1 MKFVLD
7 TSAYSAF
14 GRGDQSVR
22 GLFDDAELVQV
33 PLIVCGELRA
43 GFAAGGQTTA
53 NNTLF
58 DTFLDQPFV
67 EVLELTE
74 KTTQLYADIFA
85 ALKRKG
91 RPIGTNDMWI
101 AALCLEHDVPL
112 ATLDGDFKAVE
123 GLELITL

>member
-1 MKFVLD
+1 MLD

-43 GFAAGGQTTA
+43 GFAAGGQAAA
-53 NNTLF
+53 NNTLL

-85 ALKRKG
+85 VLKRKG
-91 RPIGTNDMWI
+91 KPIGTNDMWI

-112 ATLDGDFKAVE
+112 ATLDSDFKAVE
-123 GLELITL
+123 GLKLTTL